1 LEDHDPALTR
11 LATIQQRLRGS
22 NRCVFFVQ
30 YSYQTD
36 PPAVTKAVDGVC
48 EAGSSDDFDD
58 EVYANAS
65 CELEGF
71 GRPVGSFVVVDQ
83 VRSPQLARKLEFLVG

>member
-1 LEDHDPALTR
+1 
-11 LATIQQRLRGS
+11 
-22 NRCVFFVQ
+22 
-30 YSYQTD
+30 
-36 PPAVTKAVDGVC
+36 VC